1 MFVKEDEIPQNATT
15 KSKEMRIHSN
25 FPDLQTWM
33 MFRNTQWIFVGQPWI
48 FRMDGCIY
56 YGLTLR
62 FCWVFSAQCA
72 NFVVRDFLDVD
83 FFIKKKGEHIFCI
96 NIRSAARA
104 KVHGQGVAVNI
115 SLFEMTTWIL
125 DWTKLIEIYCNV
137 EQGL

>member
-1 MFVKEDEIPQNATT
+1 
-15 KSKEMRIHSN
+15 
-25 FPDLQTWM
+25 
-33 MFRNTQWIFVGQPWI
+33 
-48 FRMDGCIY
+48 MDGCIY
-56 YGLTLR
+56 YVLTLR

-104 KVHGQGVAVNI
+104 KVHGQGVAASI
-115 SLFEMTTWIL
+115 SLYEMTTWIL